1 MQNRGLASGKGF
13 FGRLWGKVKSRSA
26 VLVGALVTG
35 NFGVAAAV
43 VLTSIAEVTFGFD
56 MPDLGLWSPNVNNV
70 ESDYEPTQS
79 EQIVLEKWNDENFIP
94 FFNKIESLMIGTNED
109 KNKALILMAI
119 YEAALTKQIAE
130 KNYPM
135 RLSEK
140 ATVYRLAF
148 VQTIFADVRAT
159 LTVEPSVSK
168 TETTANWIS
177 QMSEVS
183 SDLNLVPASVE
194 VKTLST
200 KSLPVDVDLNLPHIK
215 DDRDLTVRTEKDTK
229 EVSVKIDTGEVV
241 KETKKPS
248 PQVKEERKSNG
259 LKILGGVAVF
269 GGLLLMVNKL
279 TGRKF

>member
-1 MQNRGLASGKGF
+1 MKKGLGEGEGKGF
-13 FGRLWGKVKSRSA
+13 FGRLWGRIKKSSA
-26 VLVGALVTG
+26 VLVPALISG
-35 NFGVAAAV
+35 NFATAGSILLTAV
-43 VLTSIAEVTFGFD
+43 IQTAGESA
-56 MPDLGLWSPNVNNV
+56 GLWSPNINDF
-70 ESDYEPTQS
+70 ESDYEPTQL
-79 EQIVLEKWNDENFIP
+79 EQIALEKWADENFIP
-94 FFNKIESLMIGTNED
+94 FFEKIDALMIGSNED

-119 YEAALTKQIAE
+119 YEAALAKQIEE

-140 ATVYRLAF
+140 ATVYRAAF
-148 VQTIFADVRAT
+148 VYTIFADIRAT

-215 DDRDLTVRTEKDTK
+215 VDRDLTVRTEKDTK

-241 KETKKPS
+241 NETKTPS
-248 PQVKEERKSNG
+248 PKVKQEKKSNG
-259 LKILGGVAVF
+259 LKTVGVMSVVTGAF
-269 GGLLLMVNKL
+269 LLLNKL